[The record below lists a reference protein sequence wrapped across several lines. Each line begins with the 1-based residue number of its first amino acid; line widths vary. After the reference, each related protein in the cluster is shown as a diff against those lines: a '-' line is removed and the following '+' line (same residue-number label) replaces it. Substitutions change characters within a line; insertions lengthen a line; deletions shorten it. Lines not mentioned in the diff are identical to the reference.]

1 VGSFGNYVGA
11 TMGTSTNE
19 EGQSGAVYDNSW
31 VTNSNYSK
39 RAALVGPDGK
49 FVHVDDFKAPDTDG
63 VYKPNS
69 SLLGDVPGL
78 LSDQTTN
85 QDVVKQL
92 TGPKALNWET
102 KTFTELRNESVA
114 LNPTQIDAQSTAW
127 TSHGNDLKTESE
139 DFKKRVRTA
148 ITGKWSG
155 DSAEAAEAATQHVT
169 ETSIYD
175 FNPTSTALASRLN
188 MLRDAFKIIKQKFP
202 EGNDLI
208 DSGNFNKDGLDK
220 KIHDFNSRYHL
231 DGSGHLRNNSDGYVT
246 AADALRELDQ
256 IKRSITDYQQAVQLF
271 RDTYNPTVQAVTEN
285 FLPPPPPPPH
295 ENLAPPPS
303 LPRRT

>member
-175 FNPTSTALASRLN
+175 FNPTSTALASRL
-188 MLRDAFKIIKQKFP
+188 M
-202 EGNDLI
+202 DL
-208 DSGNFNKDGLDK
+208 DW
-220 KIHDFNSRYHL
+220 
-231 DGSGHLRNNSDGYVT
+231 
-246 AADALRELDQ
+246 
-256 IKRSITDYQQAVQLF
+256 IKRK
-271 RDTYNPTVQAVTEN
+271 RDTRAVAITPIGWANIERTFSCSLHDHTVHKRPELRVAG
-285 FLPPPPPPPH
+285 
-295 ENLAPPPS
+295 
-303 LPRRT
+303 